1 MVAYS
6 FNRRFVPA
14 IQSGVK
20 QQTIRRPRTSR
31 PTHVSRDG
39 LIQLYTAM
47 RTKQCRLIGT
57 ATAQTVERLTLHL
70 RDDAVEFPDANRC
83 LTMRDELDMFA
94 RRDGFATWADLKTW
108 WGRAHPDVAVFHGVR
123 IIWGSSFIPAPIGQH
138 A

>member
-20 QQTIRRPRTSR
+20 QQTIRRGRTSR
-31 PTHVSRDG
+31 PTHVSPGG
-39 LIQLYTAM
+39 LIQIYTAM

-57 ATAQTVERLTLHL
+57 ATAQTVERLALHL
-70 RDDAVEFPDANRC
+70 RADAVEFPDGSRP

-108 WGRAHPDVAVFHGVR
+108 WGATHPNIVQFHGVR
-123 IIWGSSFIPAPIGQH
+123 IIWGSSFIPAPIGQD